1 MLSHLRIPFHRQSS
15 ATSDSQDRTPS
26 FSRWPLGDDSA
37 AVAGAAADGVAVVAV
52 AVVAE
57 SVAVAAADG
66 VAVVAAAVVAE
77 SVAVAAADGGVVV
90 AAGAGAAS
98 VVVVGC
104 CPWQGVSF
112 RPISFRQG
120 VFQTG

>member
-1 MLSHLRIPFHRQSS
+1 MLSHLRIPFHTQSS

-26 FSRWPLGDDSA
+26 FSRWPLGDDS
-37 AVAGAAADGVAVVAV
+37 
-52 AVVAE
+52 
-57 SVAVAAADG
+57 AADG

-112 RPISFRQG
+112 RPISFPQG

>member
-1 MLSHLRIPFHRQSS
+1 MLSHLRIPFHTQSS

-37 AVAGAAADGVAVVAV
+37 AVAG
-52 AVVAE
+52 
-57 SVAVAAADG
+57 AAADG

-112 RPISFRQG
+112 RPISFPQG